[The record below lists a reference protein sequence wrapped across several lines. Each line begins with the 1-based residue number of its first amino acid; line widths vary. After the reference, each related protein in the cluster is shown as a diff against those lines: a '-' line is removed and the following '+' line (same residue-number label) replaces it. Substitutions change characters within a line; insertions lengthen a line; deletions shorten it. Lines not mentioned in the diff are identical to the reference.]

1 MVEVVVGGAVRLT
14 REHFKP
20 WKRFFMGMYYSDTHG
35 YSVIRVGLGL
45 KRSLRN
51 RIKSIGLCLN
61 TIIRRQR
68 CVMRLW
74 EVIFSLSIFSIPYT
88 LSSHLYAINLH
99 SVQQEKYS

>member
-1 MVEVVVGGAVRLT
+1 MVGGAVRLT

-45 KRSLRN
+45 ERSLRN

-61 TIIRRQR
+61 IHYSQAKV
-68 CVMRLW
+68 CHEAMGSNF
-74 EVIFSLSIFSIPYT
+74 FSKYFQHPLYPLFSSLCY
-88 LSSHLYAINLH
+88 
-99 SVQQEKYS
+99 